1 MRAFLIFLVLIVLVT
16 CQPSNERMEERSRR
30 RKEHQMKIAECILK
44 SSDASPEFKKSIE
57 ENKDTDLRRVFHPRD
72 HSLDYKDYNVL
83 RTCRREMF
91 EKLREEHRMGR
102 DHFGSQRHGNF

>member
-44 SSDASPEFKKSIE
+44 SSDASPEFKKSIGI
-57 ENKDTDLRRVFHPRD
+57 
-72 HSLDYKDYNVL
+72 
-83 RTCRREMF
+83 RELCHLTIR
-91 EKLREEHRMGR
+91 KI
-102 DHFGSQRHGNF
+102 QI